1 MPQRLKDRRPCTAP
15 FEDLPVTLVKSKTT
29 LILRQIVLYV
39 DKETIE
45 LVKKHRRVN
54 QREVIDSVEQ
64 VYLDNSSICF
74 ILEPKR

>member
-1 MPQRLKDRRPCTAP
+1 MPQRLSNRPEHTAP
-15 FEDLPVTLVKSKTT
+15 FEDLPVTLVKTKTT

-45 LVKKHRRVN
+45 LVKKHRQVN
-54 QREVIDSVEQ
+54 QREVINGVEQ